1 MSAHT
6 ILSAPLGSI
15 VSWSDGTPRPPER
28 HSKKL
33 AVWKTRNSSGRLIR
47 KEDSRTLG
55 TYTAPASFTLHEGDL
70 GSRGTIVVT
79 ILRTFGIDS
88 MLAFTVVERPPIGSS
103 RVFDRPGP
111 SHDLIHLA
119 ANREAAEAWLKRH
132 PHPLAV
138 LEEVT
143 ADEAAADHVEGRA
156 AA

>member
-15 VSWSDGTPRPPER
+15 ISWSDGTPRPPER

-47 KEDSRTLG
+47 KEHSRALG
-55 TYTAPASFTLHEGDL
+55 GYTAPASFTLHEGDI

-79 ILRTFGIDS
+79 ILRTFGVDS
-88 MLAFTVVERPPIGSS
+88 TLNFSVIERPPIGSI
-103 RVFDRPGP
+103 RVFDRPSP
-111 SHDLIHLA
+111 SQELIHLA
-119 ANREAAEAWLKRH
+119 ADREAAEAWLKLHR
-132 PHPLAV
+132 HPLAV

-143 ADEAAADHVEGRA
+143 GDEVAADHVEGRA
-156 AA
+156 A

>member
-1 MSAHT
+1 MSAHV

-15 VSWSDGTPRPPER
+15 ISWSDGTPRPPER

-55 TYTAPASFTLHEGDL
+55 GYTAPAAFTLHEGDI
-70 GSRGTIVVT
+70 GSRGTIVVK
-79 ILRTFGIDS
+79 ILRTFGVDS
-88 MLAFTVVERPPIGSS
+88 TLAFTVIERPPVGSI

-111 SHDLIHLA
+111 SHELVHLA
-119 ANREAAEAWLKRH
+119 VNREAAEAWLKLH
-132 PHPLAV
+132 PHPSGV

-143 ADEAAADHVEGRA
+143 ADEVAADHVEGRA
-156 AA
+156 A

>member
-15 VSWSDGTPRPPER
+15 ISWSDGTPRPRER

-47 KEDSRTLG
+47 KEDSRILG
-55 TYTAPASFTLHEGDL
+55 SYTAPASFTLHEGDI
-70 GSRGTIVVT
+70 GSRGTIVVK
-79 ILRTFGIDS
+79 ILRTFGVDS
-88 MLAFTVVERPPIGSS
+88 TLAFTVIERPPIGSI

-111 SHDLIHLA
+111 THELVHLA
-119 ANREAAEAWLKRH
+119 ADREAAEAWLKLH
-132 PHPLAV
+132 PHPFAV

-143 ADEAAADHVEGRA
+143 ADEVAADHVEGRA
-156 AA
+156 A

>member
-15 VSWSDGTPRPPER
+15 ISWSDGTPRPPER

-55 TYTAPASFTLHEGDL
+55 NYTAPASFTLHEGDI
-70 GSRGTIVVT
+70 GSRGTIVVK
-79 ILRTFGIDS
+79 ILRTFGVDS
-88 MLAFTVVERPPIGSS
+88 TLAFNVIERPPVGSI

-111 SHDLIHLA
+111 SHELVHLA
-119 ANREAAEAWLKRH
+119 VNREAAEAWLKLHR
-132 PHPLAV
+132 HPLAV
-138 LEEVT
+138 FEEVT
-143 ADEAAADHVEGRA
+143 ADEVAADYVEGRA
-156 AA
+156 A

>member
-6 ILSAPLGSI
+6 ILSTPLGSI
-15 VSWSDGTPRPPER
+15 ISWSDGTPRPPER

-55 TYTAPASFTLHEGDL
+55 SYTAPASFTLHEGDI
-70 GSRGTIVVT
+70 GSRGTIVVK

-88 MLAFTVVERPPIGSS
+88 TLAFIVIERPPVGSV
-103 RVFDRPGP
+103 RIFDRPGP
-111 SHDLIHLA
+111 SHELVHLA
-119 ANREAAEAWLKRH
+119 ADREAAEGWLKLHR
-132 PHPLAV
+132 HPLAV

-156 AA
+156 A